1 MNMPS
6 PMPADARLHRRRLR
20 FIGQASPSAH
30 SAVSPDQI
38 CPRAATKRIRESNP
52 FGFAAAAQTEP
63 DLANALNYRQ
73 AYLQIIRNSK
83 IGQTDDDGL
92 ASSCDSHATMG
103 ASSVQPKK

>member
-38 CPRAATKRIRESNP
+38 SRRAATKRIRESNP
-52 FGFAAAAQTEP
+52 FGIAATAQTTA
-63 DLANALNYRQ
+63 DLAKALNYRQ
-73 AYLQIIRNSK
+73 AYLQISRNSK
-83 IGQTDDDGL
+83 CYKADGDGL
-92 ASSCDSHATMG
+92 ASSCDSGATMAAG
-103 ASSVQPKK
+103 RAQAKK